1 MPAFLSRED
10 HLEYLE
16 LIEMG
21 GQSHSITYGVNCRSP
36 LLDLTGFD
44 VTKCL
49 PYDIMHTI
57 FEGVATHHLHALLPY
72 LIDEKKFIT
81 LNQLNSLLR
90 THNYSQSEEKPSPI
104 RHDSGTYHIKQSGTC
119 TCTENA
125 NRITSLLYI
134 TYTCSF
140 SNDESDTL
148 ASFPHWQ

>member
-1 MPAFLSRED
+1 MCLATKTDLSTKVYYINNNVVICTLYLLFHASFFIERTIKD

-72 LIDEKKFIT
+72 LIDEK
-81 LNQLNSLLR
+81 NSLL
-90 THNYSQSEEKPSPI
+90 
-104 RHDSGTYHIKQSGTC
+104 
-119 TCTENA
+119 
-125 NRITSLLYI
+125 
-134 TYTCSF
+134 
-140 SNDESDTL
+140 
-148 ASFPHWQ
+148 